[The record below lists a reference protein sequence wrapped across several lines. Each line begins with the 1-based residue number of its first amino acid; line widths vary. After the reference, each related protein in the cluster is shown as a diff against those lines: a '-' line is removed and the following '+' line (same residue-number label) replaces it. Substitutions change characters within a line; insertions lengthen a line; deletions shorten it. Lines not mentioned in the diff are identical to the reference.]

1 MKMKQFALSA
11 FILLAIAVVT
21 SPVSAS
27 DPYFCTTEMPNALRY
42 LPGPPA
48 RSDMRFAYDSAQYQ
62 WGKRM
67 RPTARGEKA
76 RKDAEFSIHR
86 MAAIFSPVMGIEI
99 SPANTPQ
106 LWKLLTDATATT
118 GEACDSAKITYMR
131 PRPYMVYNEPTLVPE
146 DEEELR
152 HNGSYPSGHTTLG
165 WSTALILCEINP
177 AKQDAIL
184 KEGFEYGQSRVIAGF
199 HWQSDVDAA
208 RVVTSAAFARLHTSQ
223 AYLKQLKK
231 AQKEFVR
238 KSRQQERKR

>member
-1 MKMKQFALSA
+1 MKRIIFLP
-11 FILLAIAVVT
+11 ILL
-21 SPVSAS
+21 VSMVLWAE
-27 DPYFCTTEMPNALRY
+27 DPQPYFSVDEMPNAVIY
-42 LPGPPA
+42 LPAPPQ
-48 RSDMRFAYDSAQYQ
+48 SNEMRYAYDTAQYQ

-76 RKDAEFSIHR
+76 RLDAEYSVER

-99 SPANTPQ
+99 SKNNTPQ
-106 LWKLLTDATATT
+106 IWRLLNHALRTTDLATHK
-118 GEACDSAKITYMR
+118 AKQTYMR
-131 PRPYMVYNEPTLVPE
+131 RRPYMVFGEPTLVPE
-146 DEEELR
+146 DEEELS

-177 AKQDAIL
+177 AAQDAIL

-208 RVVTSAAFARLHTSQ
+208 RVLSSAAFARLHTSP

-231 AQKEFVR
+231 AQKEFLK
-238 KSRQQERKR
+238 KSRKK